1 MTEFH
6 RVNYRNLTPKQ
17 QERRLNYLKRIEKLD
32 VELHYLPS
40 LDLLNEIKYLEEEKR
55 KRLMRV

>member
-6 RVNYRNLTPKQ
+6 RINYKNLTPRQ

-32 VELHYLPS
+32 VELGYIPS
-40 LDLLNEIKYLEEEKR
+40 VDLITEIKYLEEDKR

>member
-6 RVNYRNLTPKQ
+6 RVNYRNLTPRQ
-17 QERRLNYLKRIEKLD
+17 QERRLNYLKRIKQSDIEMRRI
-32 VELHYLPS
+32 PS
-40 LDLLNEIKYLEEEKR
+40 IDLITEIKYLEEEKR

>member
-17 QERRLNYLKRIEKLD
+17 QERRLNYLKRIEKID
-32 VELHYLPS
+32 VELGHIPS
-40 LDLLNEIKYLEEEKR
+40 IDLITEIKYLEEDKR

>member
-6 RVNYRNLTPKQ
+6 RVNYRNLTPRQ
-17 QERRLNYLKRIEKLD
+17 QERRLNYLKRIEKID
-32 VELHYLPS
+32 IELGHIPS
-40 LDLLNEIKYLEEEKR
+40 IDLITEIKYLEEDKR